1 MKRFPEVM
9 GGIILIVAMT
19 GCCYSPAYIDPMT
32 GIPYGGNWEPTS
44 GGPLDPMMSLGTPL
58 DCCGTTSPYPGTPT
72 PYLGSSSAYPGAP
85 APYLGYSSGY
95 MSPQPNVGVQ
105 PILPGCPFWWLFH
118 WCPLSPLFGWGSG
131 YSPYM
136 GADCCGGYGGYY
148 DSTPP
153 TYILPEET
161 LKPQPAPPAEEPPDE
176 SARTGTTPTTFNSPA
191 LLPR

>member
-1 MKRFPEVM
+1 MKQFPEVM
-9 GGIILIVAMT
+9 GGIILIMAMT
-19 GCCYSPAYIDPMT
+19 GCCYSPAYIDPMN
-32 GIPYGGNWEPTS
+32 GIPYGGNWEPAS
-44 GGPLDPMMSLGTPL
+44 GGPLDPMMYTGSSV

-72 PYLGSSSAYPGAP
+72 PYLGSSSAYLGAP
-85 APYLGYSSGY
+85 ASYPGYSSGY

-118 WCPLSPLFGWGSG
+118 WCPLWQLFSCGPS

-136 GADCCGGYGGYY
+136 GADCCGGNY
-148 DSTPP
+148 DSPPP

-161 LKPQPAPPAEEPPDE
+161 LKPQPAPPADEPPDPAPAE
-176 SARTGTTPTTFNSPA
+176 TTPMTFSSPA